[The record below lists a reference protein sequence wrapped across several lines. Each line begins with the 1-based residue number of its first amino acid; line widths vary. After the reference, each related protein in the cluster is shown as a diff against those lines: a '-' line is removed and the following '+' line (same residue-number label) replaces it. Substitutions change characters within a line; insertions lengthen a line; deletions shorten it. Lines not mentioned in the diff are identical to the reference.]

1 MADLN
6 INFNISSKNVDLSN
20 LTTNSST
27 DLNRSMNLEFN
38 SSNSEVTNKFGG
50 TSTSQMETLD
60 LSIKEPSNK
69 IESSNTET
77 VSFEAKELASNS
89 TFNVQQGNQAK
100 TSDRSLNVNLNDKN
114 SSTMTSNRQVELN
127 NTKSI
132 NNNSNNQTA
141 INNNQSKQD
150 INIPNTSSTSTT
162 SSMSQTSSTFTSS
175 INNQN
180 TPNASANTL
189 NMKDNIASRDN
200 KDFNQT
206 IDSKQV
212 ITLQT
217 KDNNGNIITEEIS
230 LDEYRN
236 TLKKS
241 GLTDKDITRII
252 NGEITPTDLFS
263 EIEKDPVRLKQVMIP
278 SYLESLGLDYNNLE
292 ELKKATESDKQ
303 DLKNLLDQ
311 RTKTDNRELDN
322 FYMITARV
330 QMGENFDS
338 VLSTQI
344 VAWMY
349 KDELGNTCYR
359 YDDPYI
365 NYVDNE
371 IEYTALTFNEMYPD
385 SKYVEEFRS
394 VLTKYTRKRWFKDE
408 YVTTYIWDGT
418 EEAYAFL
425 DELAKE
431 YGDLT
436 KSRKQ
441 ALEQL
446 DKQIEAKTEEIQKY
460 EYYYEYINQEIDYYI
475 ENINQYTVKEDFY
488 KNCNFDSSNSYILTK
503 IIDSFEGYDYSMGSI
518 PIKSLS
524 DIDEIAAVLSM
535 MVNQDENIYNCF
547 VVDPKTGLNIMLT
560 STDKDNLVEH
570 FGKWQEFMTEQE
582 REVFNYI
589 LNTEGS
595 QKAYDYIF
603 NISHELDNRWLANKT
618 KEDAEYA
625 KEHPVLASI
634 ASVVITP
641 FEGISAACYSTAAY
655 FKDSEIY
662 RADVYS
668 VGDVYRGAVAESIES
683 DVGRFVYNT
692 GMSMADTAV
701 LIGIGALTGGAGMP
715 AISAVT
721 MGSRAYV
728 SCLNDCLDRGLTNGQ
743 AVALAWTSAVVETAM
758 ESYSAGHLLNLEG
771 NLSKG
776 TTSLIKATASKI
788 ENPVLSNIATKT
800 LYVAASSISQGLAEG
815 EEEFSTEV
823 LNYICDELI
832 AGDLSNHTTTINSY
846 IDLGYSEEEARKIAN
861 KQFESQLGQAFLGGF
876 ASGVCFGA
884 IGSLKTNH
892 SVSTNIANEIES
904 EYKGDKVA
912 YLKDKNMQEAE
923 IYAQSYET
931 LRQMQVEREN
941 LEKLERKSNL
951 IELERKVK
959 QLYSNQMNSDAS
971 LTKSILGTLTSSI
984 TTFTKLSS
992 ASVEQNQMLLN
1003 KITNEGL
1010 YHITSLENAQNIMN
1024 EGTVN
1029 ASKPGITS
1037 YGKAKSFFFAGTPN
1051 LGEVCLN
1058 LDTYQEKLVAVKI
1071 KESNDTIIKENFKY
1085 RVDDD
1090 FTIMHDGNFNFNKEN
1105 AQIVYLGLTVNEQG
1119 EFTYKEISKEDY
1131 QTYSLNKSQITNEVI
1146 KKQVNL
1152 LKGIYYGLSYQFN
1165 VLTKRVSKLQKLKL
1179 DTSSIDTSFK
1189 PNIETSSSELSTDAY
1204 LLTERFGK
1212 IAQDYEMEF
1221 MENVDFHVGGSVLK
1235 ETALKLE
1242 NLFFDD
1248 DYIIG
1253 IHRCGTTKATDIIK
1267 TGLNLSGDVSSGG
1280 VSKEISLNKNID
1292 FFQKQSI
1299 FEFSRML
1306 YLMKMSI
1313 NYKATNTTDCLLIK
1327 IPKSKISIDDE
1338 DVILNKNSNLL
1349 KPNGKYV
1356 ALDPSCIAGYV
1367 TISNKNKTE
1376 YGNIEVEGDIGKFIE
1391 NKQIEQVENSVG
1403 ESNKLQ
1409 TKEDLNN
1416 LIKSTRKNI
1425 KEETIEKLTNEFVA
1439 VLNTKGINLEDL
1451 KLNAQGESSYVFE
1464 YNDQIIKLSTI
1475 SYQNYDR
1482 LTDYVADSQHILRP
1496 QDEVTINLG
1505 EYNASILFEEKLSW
1519 DIITDEDVRDMAL
1532 SLRKD
1537 GYLWYDLKKENI
1549 MIDSNRNKLLIDY
1562 GELININNM
1571 NESQRT
1577 AELKNY
1583 KKFFPNIDENY
1594 KKNLIREAT
1603 SPKEILENII
1613 RDNNYDYLYANL
1625 LEKGYVGKKVFAL
1638 DFITA
1643 IEENP
1648 TYINNLTTNQLIT
1661 LFAVK
1666 NNGQNSKIKT
1676 FDLIEKEIMARARQG
1691 ENIFSGNNYNFYK
1704 DFKGEIINTFDLTGF
1719 SKENLVEIQTMMSN
1733 MWQEFKT
1740 EYPEISKNLSGKVG
1754 YKTFLSFVENMDIMT
1769 EEKMNVFNKLLSENR
1784 NIGVKSINF
1793 KIFDDKIFNIG
1804 EDFITLIS
1812 KYPNIES
1819 KVISMKDNETAM
1831 NRLRYIVNEYNT
1843 KSDYLYKSIL
1853 ESTVNYLNNL
1863 SGDEISKLYNGNIIE
1878 NALRENIKT
1887 NKMSNGKT
1895 ALETLYENDSR
1906 LQSSAIDISN
1916 KINSFNEN
1924 NYTKRTETINGNNIK
1939 VIEVADAFNM
1949 LVYSTDSGII
1959 KSSNSTENIVD
1970 SFKNPT
1976 NTQQNYVSTS
1986 YISDSNFKTA
1996 NVGDN
2001 GYVMGFVN
2009 LPASDIR
2016 LAYDMDAH
2024 TRLSEFNL
2032 NSLSD
2037 EKSITT
2043 KNLDE
2048 ARRGYTDVAI
2058 KRTNP
2063 DYIVL
2068 FKNATEIQKNN
2079 AYEAATKWNIP
2090 VIEID
2095 TEKIISN
2102 HIEKENILM
2111 NSNGNPASIVT
2122 DFENLANSLG
2132 LNVLENNVKIKEM
2145 EQQKANITNYL
2156 IEYAKLSEENLSKVR
2171 NAIESEIHKYT
2182 EANSTISNAVKT
2194 QSYLDFNIN
2203 VLDKISA
2210 DLRGAEVIDVK
2221 TLNMDKP
2228 GPFQRSKKI
2237 NTNLIYER
2245 YDTLYRTDASNIEKV
2260 LSQIKSQD
2268 GRVLIEL
2275 KDTTDLTTELINKI
2289 PDNIDVRISGAY
2301 TDEFLQGF
2309 KTFDGAINSGKNTI
2323 YTKKQLLGIISE
2335 IERFEAGINPKWNEY
2350 EKALYAYEY
2359 IRDNIEYTDDSRRL
2373 KEDPSSSVRKQQF
2386 ESLTSLIAGESTCQG
2401 FAFTY
2406 QELLNRMGINCVEIG
2421 GKNGMQQHAWN
2432 VVTIGNDT
2440 FIVDTTYESFKSK
2453 ENGKTGFGLVDY
2465 SKYSPKNNQ
2474 ELFSSVNQNSDIIIN
2489 NISDYNLKAKIL
2501 KEYKYE
2507 NFLSLFDPNEP
2518 FRDYIFEDIVTKM
2531 NTESLKQM
2539 SHFIANSLNNGS
2551 IDYAKLTI
2559 EDKKRLKY
2567 LLNDIFLYESDGFY
2581 LFIQSDDY
2589 SSYKLMN
2596 VLDANY
2602 IIDIFYYR
2610 KNDLNDFLK
2619 EISDD
2624 TLKEYREILRNIIE
2638 REKYHNPDS
2647 VKGYRHLKET
2657 LYDTFKFAYNIETD
2671 NTIIEQLKQTD
2682 PDYFYNFIIY
2692 EGIDGVKDLI
2702 NYSNSTD
2709 KTVKG
2714 VTSFFEKFSS
2724 FGVKQ
2729 NSTSSVSIDILK
2741 KYNNLSKIA
2750 DSYFPGMSNME
2761 KIKLFNLVD
2770 SVGACTYATACNIIY
2785 TYYKEKPLE
2794 FRRDFGYDMY
2804 VTENGV
2810 TKLNDSAL
2818 LLDLYCF
2825 ANKDILITNTSGV
2838 WKSERKAT
2846 NQIYINNRHDI
2857 LDSFIKSK
2865 NDNLSLIE
2873 PIKYSSM
2880 YIDSSDF
2887 DADILRGIIKRYIDD
2902 GYQVELSLFNNINE
2916 DSKRNEFIFKMQDM
2930 TKTEMLNSFLDKG
2943 HFNYYGDK
2951 RNYSTNSWGRSG
2963 HSTMITGIDQNGDIV
2978 VCCWGMELKVKIDE
2992 IISNG
2997 KILLRILGIGENS
3010 K

>member
-436 KSRKQ
+436 VSRKQ

-488 KNCNFDSSNSYILTK
+488 KNCKFDSSNSYILTK

-959 QLYSNQMNSDAS
+959 QLYSNQINSDAS
-971 LTKSILGTLTSSI
+971 LTKSILGTLTSPI
-984 TTFTKLSS
+984 TAFTKLSS

-1029 ASKPGITS
+1029 ASKPGVTS

-1152 LKGIYYGLSYQFN
+1152 LKGMYYGLSYQFN
-1165 VLTKRVSKLQKLKL
+1165 VLTKRVSKLQELKL

-1189 PNIETSSSELSTDAY
+1189 PNIETSFSELSTDAY
-1204 LLTERFGK
+1204 LLTERLGK
-1212 IAQDYEMEF
+1212 TVPEYLMEYIK
-1221 MENVDFHVGGSVLK
+1221 EYDALGNVSK
-1235 ETALKLE
+1235 ETGLKLE

-1248 DYIIG
+1248 DYVIG
-1253 IHRCGTTKATDIIK
+1253 IHRCGMANATDIIK
-1267 TGLNLSGDVSSGG
+1267 TGLNLTGHLSSGV
-1280 VSKEISLNKNID
+1280 VSENINLNENISFFTKKSPFD
-1292 FFQKQSI
+1292 FAL
-1299 FEFSRML
+1299 ML
-1306 YLMKMSI
+1306 AQMKTAG
-1313 NYKATNTTDCLLIK
+1313 NYKSTGIADCLLIK
-1327 IPKSKISIDDE
+1327 IPKSEVSIDADG
-1338 DVILNKNSNLL
+1338 DVILNKNSSIIKHNSQ
-1349 KPNGKYV
+1349 YIT
-1356 ALDPSCIAGYV
+1356 LDPSYISGYV
-1367 TISNKNKTE
+1367 
-1376 YGNIEVEGDIGKFIE
+1376 NINNQNIGEFIE
-1391 NKQIEQVENSVG
+1391 NNTNIEKSSSINNDLKGIFRKQQDNSEYTVMRNVYQVLEKMQISQDKASNIISSNLSKAFPLDSHILSFFKTDNTYGTSFSYVDTAKQGIFKGQISDTNEVTSHEFGHLLFDVIDSSVSEDYIQIRENIV
-1403 ESNKLQ
+1403 NKLSSNEQ
-1409 TKEDLNN
+1409 YVSFLNEATSYLKSLKEESFKEARNYE
-1416 LIKSTRKNI
+1416 STHSEVI
-1425 KEETIEKLTNEFVA
+1425 KEEVSSIVKSWNEIENLCKSLNLAQDGILKMKAYFEEGNTPKLEANVTKLLSIKRADDTFQTNRRVDRQAMQIDMITGVIDSIFDGKNPYYELYKKGDLRLHKMEYFQKRENIGFNEQFADYTAMRIYGEEYAVAKTFLENTIGKEWFNMMNNKYETIASKLITMDTSVLNEATSSKITSTETNQDNLNNTVSLSEKLLEADNKEVDKILKD
-1439 VLNTKGINLEDL
+1439 LN
-1451 KLNAQGESSYVFE
+1451 FE
-1464 YNDQIIKLSTI
+1464 NMTEEEQLSLI
-1475 SYQNYDR
+1475 SER
-1482 LTDYVADSQHILRP
+1482 LILTDYLQNILVKNKKYIESIETRTDYRLIKALSRFNSENVEYILSHSTILERMKSKSKTDKMYFLKEL
-1496 QDEVTINLG
+1496 DELVNSNEIVNVIKKIDLV
-1505 EYNASILFEEKLSW
+1505 SPLLSSW
-1519 DIITDEDVRDMAL
+1519 DIEEILKLADDSDFAFELFSNDE
-1532 SLRKD
+1532 
-1537 GYLWYDLKKENI
+1537 I
-1549 MIDSNRNKLLIDY
+1549 
-1562 GELININNM
+1562 
-1571 NESQRT
+1571 
-1577 AELKNY
+1577 Y
-1583 KKFFPNIDENY
+1583 KK
-1594 KKNLIREAT
+1594 
-1603 SPKEILENII
+1603 ILENGHIYEDIKYLDSGKQLELIQNKII
-1613 RDNNYDYLYANL
+1613 NNNMTVYDFNIMLSNVKIDTYEALMKSNPNLKQYVNVYPYLVYYKETSNQEYLEYANNIIESDNIESIDNFRVHLLNDNL
-1625 LEKGYVGKKVFAL
+1625 LEYL
-1638 DFITA
+1638 DDSKLEKLYRNASLDEILSAKEST
-1643 IEENP
+1643 
-1648 TYINNLTTNQLIT
+1648 
-1661 LFAVK
+1661 K
-1666 NNGQNSKIKT
+1666 NNS
-1676 FDLIEKEIMARARQG
+1676 
-1691 ENIFSGNNYNFYK
+1691 
-1704 DFKGEIINTFDLTGF
+1704 
-1719 SKENLVEIQTMMSN
+1719 
-1733 MWQEFKT
+1733 
-1740 EYPEISKNLSGKVG
+1740 
-1754 YKTFLSFVENMDIMT
+1754 
-1769 EEKMNVFNKLLSENR
+1769 VFNKLINEKIKNLGEKINIETLMKISDFLSESEMTEQLNKMHYVSDR
-1784 NIGVKSINF
+1784 VLDSIDGKFTQEQINIILS
-1793 KIFDDKIFNIG
+1793 KIDK
-1804 EDFITLIS
+1804 
-1812 KYPNIES
+1812 KYLLQN
-1819 KVISMKDNETAM
+1819 
-1831 NRLRYIVNEYNT
+1831 
-1843 KSDYLYKSIL
+1843 
-1853 ESTVNYLNNL
+1853 LNNNLVL
-1863 SGDEISKLYNGNIIE
+1863 S
-1878 NALRENIKT
+1878 
-1887 NKMSNGKT
+1887 
-1895 ALETLYENDSR
+1895 
-1906 LQSSAIDISN
+1906 
-1916 KINSFNEN
+1916 
-1924 NYTKRTETINGNNIK
+1924 
-1939 VIEVADAFNM
+1939 
-1949 LVYSTDSGII
+1949 
-1959 KSSNSTENIVD
+1959 
-1970 SFKNPT
+1970 
-1976 NTQQNYVSTS
+1976 
-1986 YISDSNFKTA
+1986 
-1996 NVGDN
+1996 
-2001 GYVMGFVN
+2001 
-2009 LPASDIR
+2009 
-2016 LAYDMDAH
+2016 
-2024 TRLSEFNL
+2024 
-2032 NSLSD
+2032 
-2037 EKSITT
+2037 
-2043 KNLDE
+2043 
-2048 ARRGYTDVAI
+2048 
-2058 KRTNP
+2058 
-2063 DYIVL
+2063 
-2068 FKNATEIQKNN
+2068 
-2079 AYEAATKWNIP
+2079 
-2090 VIEID
+2090 
-2095 TEKIISN
+2095 
-2102 HIEKENILM
+2102 
-2111 NSNGNPASIVT
+2111 
-2122 DFENLANSLG
+2122 
-2132 LNVLENNVKIKEM
+2132 
-2145 EQQKANITNYL
+2145 YL
-2156 IEYAKLSEENLSKVR
+2156 KENLSINNGFLTDINRKCNLNGVAKER
-2171 NAIESEIHKYT
+2171 ILEIYDLVDNQTKLLLAT
-2182 EANSTISNAVKT
+2182 KEMLEDSNIKNDVANI
-2194 QSYLDFNIN
+2194 L
-2203 VLDKISA
+2203 
-2210 DLRGAEVIDVK
+2210 
-2221 TLNMDKP
+2221 
-2228 GPFQRSKKI
+2228 
-2237 NTNLIYER
+2237 NTNP
-2245 YDTLYRTDASNIEKV
+2245 
-2260 LSQIKSQD
+2260 
-2268 GRVLIEL
+2268 
-2275 KDTTDLTTELINKI
+2275 ELINKI
-2289 PDNIDVRISGAY
+2289 YIDNLQYIVPYIENNQKVSNCLDIESIS
-2301 TDEFLQGF
+2301 
-2309 KTFDGAINSGKNTI
+2309 
-2323 YTKKQLLGIISE
+2323 
-2335 IERFEAGINPKWNEY
+2335 
-2350 EKALYAYEY
+2350 ALYLQKIY
-2359 IRDNIEYTDDSRRL
+2359 N
-2373 KEDPSSSVRKQQF
+2373 KETYMNLLENKLNESISF
-2386 ESLTSLIAGESTCQG
+2386 NTLEAFGSLTSEEKSIVINQCSSISSMNAEMLLKSIDNSILGTFMQKINVDSVDGAYYLLSKFNHESIDVFIKNCNDKALIVSANTGIGTFRNEVMKRFLLKNDRIFNIDYAEELIELNFDDNTRNLISESVNSKLENLLSSSNYQK
-2401 FAFTY
+2401 Y
-2406 QELLNRMGINCVEIG
+2406 QEIMTNAKATERLKFLYAIQDGLLTDEKIDTILNLKKKNRYLLQTLNYKLFDDSIYSIG
-2421 GKNGMQQHAWN
+2421 EK
-2432 VVTIGNDT
+2432 
-2440 FIVDTTYESFKSK
+2440 FVDK
-2453 ENGKTGFGLVDY
+2453 L
-2465 SKYSPKNNQ
+2465 SKYSDIVDKLVLLKENENKYNLFTKLIVNDETNNQ
-2474 ELFSSVNQNSDIIIN
+2474 QV
-2489 NISDYNLKAKIL
+2489 SDYKMFKLLDYLFDNSVEDNLFMATDENANIVRNIL
-2501 KEYKYE
+2501 LKRTE
-2507 NFLSLFDPNEP
+2507 NFYTSDSPLIKTAVLRSLIELNDTSLENYEEKYNNLCDSLMNNA
-2518 FRDYIFEDIVTKM
+2518 RDVAEAKNIFFNKYF
-2531 NTESLKQM
+2531 S
-2539 SHFIANSLNNGS
+2539 
-2551 IDYAKLTI
+2551 LTI
-2559 EDKKRLKY
+2559 EDVQQILRIYGKGFEEVAYRDESKIATIYLESLKNISDISSLEDIKDMYDSFRLSYTMDETLLMIDEIKQAYTKNIKESLYNPTNIIDYVEFNNSKIPLYGLPSDFKMLVQSTQAYSQGMKLINNNYKDAWNLSERTKNHGICCSLISNDNLGIAPITGEGILIGFNNFHDQQINMMAPYDIYTENDGYAITASRPYQFLSADSIVNNTRHTHNEFNLERRNLTGEGEYVNIQPSYVIVIEDMEQSLKENAYKASLDFNIPLVY
-2567 LLNDIFLYESDGFY
+2567 LNKETIAKNESAKITSLINRFNTTGDLNILKTILTEHENNRSGLRVTAPDIVDTYFKTDNINNLLENTISRCTSKEQL
-2581 LFIQSDDY
+2581 LFIQEFLEDENN
-2589 SSYKLMN
+2589 KF
-2596 VLDANY
+2596 DATNEAVGR
-2602 IIDIFYYR
+2602 INKIDI
-2610 KNDLNDFLK
+2610 D
-2619 EISDD
+2619 
-2624 TLKEYREILRNIIE
+2624 
-2638 REKYHNPDS
+2638 
-2647 VKGYRHLKET
+2647 
-2657 LYDTFKFAYNIETD
+2657 
-2671 NTIIEQLKQTD
+2671 
-2682 PDYFYNFIIY
+2682 
-2692 EGIDGVKDLI
+2692 IDGL
-2702 NYSNSTD
+2702 
-2709 KTVKG
+2709 
-2714 VTSFFEKFSS
+2714 
-2724 FGVKQ
+2724 
-2729 NSTSSVSIDILK
+2729 
-2741 KYNNLSKIA
+2741 LSKI
-2750 DSYFPGMSNME
+2750 N
-2761 KIKLFNLVD
+2761 
-2770 SVGACTYATACNIIY
+2770 NII
-2785 TYYKEKPLE
+2785 K
-2794 FRRDFGYDMY
+2794 DM
-2804 VTENGV
+2804 
-2810 TKLNDSAL
+2810 
-2818 LLDLYCF
+2818 
-2825 ANKDILITNTSGV
+2825 
-2838 WKSERKAT
+2838 
-2846 NQIYINNRHDI
+2846 
-2857 LDSFIKSK
+2857 
-2865 NDNLSLIE
+2865 
-2873 PIKYSSM
+2873 
-2880 YIDSSDF
+2880 
-2887 DADILRGIIKRYIDD
+2887 
-2902 GYQVELSLFNNINE
+2902 
-2916 DSKRNEFIFKMQDM
+2916 
-2930 TKTEMLNSFLDKG
+2930 
-2943 HFNYYGDK
+2943 
-2951 RNYSTNSWGRSG
+2951 
-2963 HSTMITGIDQNGDIV
+2963 
-2978 VCCWGMELKVKIDE
+2978 
-2992 IISNG
+2992 
-2997 KILLRILGIGENS
+2997 
-3010 K
+3010 